1 MRLSEWREG
10 SYWNLL
16 CSDQP
21 RDGASC
27 DQEDTVSA
35 WSQILVFVYL
45 SPHESV
51 MMMMVVVSFLP
62 RAVSKVSG
70 EVSDLEA
77 GLLEVDIDPV
87 LEGVC
92 LDLYPLLL
100 PTSNVH
106 RLGGVT
112 LG

>member
-1 MRLSEWREG
+1 MS
-10 SYWNLL
+10 S
-16 CSDQP
+16 
-21 RDGASC
+21 
-27 DQEDTVSA
+27 

-51 MMMMVVVSFLP
+51 MMMVMVSFLP
-62 RAVSKVSG
+62 RAVGKVSG
-70 EVSDLEA
+70 EVADLEA

-100 PTSNVH
+100 PASDMH